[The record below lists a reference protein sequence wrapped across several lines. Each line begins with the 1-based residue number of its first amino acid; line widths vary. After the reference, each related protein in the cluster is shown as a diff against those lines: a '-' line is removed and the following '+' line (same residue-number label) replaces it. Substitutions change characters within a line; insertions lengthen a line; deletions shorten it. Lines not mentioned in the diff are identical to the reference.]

1 VGTKKQERNSFNLG
15 MVILFAFAHLGHHIT
30 GALIAPLSPF
40 IRDYFSLDYTLTGWI
55 ASSYLICYG
64 ISQLPGGWFADR
76 IGPRIV
82 ITIGVCGVA
91 IAGLLAGLA
100 PNYIMLVIFLALA
113 GLLGGGYHPSSVPL
127 ISELSDRRKRGRALG
142 LHQIGGAASH
152 FLAPLFASALVLLWG
167 WRGAYI
173 TPSIIIFLF
182 GIVFF
187 ILLSKKGYKGKIHTH
202 KEVVVKETTE
212 DSSVYPRLIVFLIFA
227 IVVDFLIGATII
239 FLPLFLVDHFQF
251 SNEVASATLA
261 IAYSAGLWAG
271 PLAGHLSDRI
281 GSLPVLLT
289 VSLLVCPVIF
299 FFDMLSAGWIAYLFL
314 LVIGMAQYARMPVN
328 EIYFINNAPEKHRSK
343 ILGIYYFGS
352 RGGPGVITPLIGYTA
367 DTYGFGLGMKAIG
380 VAIFVVTVICGPLIM
395 KNKSP
400 DTL

>member
-1 VGTKKQERNSFNLG
+1 MG

-30 GALIAPLSPF
+30 GALITPLSPF
-40 IRDYFSLDYTLTGWI
+40 IRDYFSLDYTLTGWV

-64 ISQLPGGWFADR
+64 ISQLPGGWLADR
-76 IGPRIV
+76 IGPRVV
-82 ITIGVCGVA
+82 ITIGVSGVA
-91 IAGLLAGLA
+91 MAGLLAGLA
-100 PNYIMLVIFLALA
+100 PNYIMLIIFLGLA

-152 FLAPLFASALVLLWG
+152 FLAPLFASALVLVWG

-173 TPSIIIFLF
+173 IPSIIVFLF

-187 ILLSKKGYKGKIHTH
+187 ILLSKKGYKGKIQIH
-202 KEVVVKETTE
+202 KEDVFKEATQT
-212 DSSVYPRLIVFLIFA
+212 SSIPPRLIVFLFFA

-261 IAYSAGLWAG
+261 VAYSAGLWAG
-271 PLAGHLSDRI
+271 PLGGYLSDRL
-281 GSLPVLLT
+281 GSVPVLLT

-299 FFDMLSAGWIAYLFL
+299 FFDLLPYGWIVYLFL
-314 LVIGMAQYARMPVN
+314 LVIGMAQYSRMPVN
-328 EIYFINNAPEKHRSK
+328 EIYFINNIPEKKRST

-352 RGGPGVITPLIGYTA
+352 RGGPGIITPLIGYIA

-380 VAIFVVTVICGPLIM
+380 TTILVVTIICGLFIM

-400 DTL
+400 SGMDM